1 MVPPNLRAF
10 VTPSIRRLYIDSEP
24 NPPDEVQGND
34 TPIASTSSDI
44 SRLQAENQA
53 LRNHC
58 IMWRKRAEI
67 QGLTN
72 LNLMKLVDNIRDQAS
87 HLAHE
92 RDELQRHSWTKHAL
106 DNDELNTIS
115 FSSRPILI
123 GPLSD
128 RRQGETPHR
137 SLVLNGL

>member
-44 SRLQAENQA
+44 SRLQAENRA

-58 IMWRKRAEI
+58 IMWRQRAEI
-67 QGLTN
+67 QGLAN
-72 LNLMKLVDNIRDQAS
+72 LNLMKLVDTIRDQAS

-92 RDELQRHSWTKHAL
+92 RDELLSL
-106 DNDELNTIS
+106 DNDELSIIS
-115 FSSRPILI
+115 FSSRPRLI

-128 RRQGETPHR
+128 RRPGETPHR
-137 SLVLNGL
+137 SQVLNGL